1 MIEYF
6 IADEKQEIAM
16 IERASI
22 GVSNDNC
29 GWPQGL
35 IMRFFLS
42 YFANF
47 GIVSSVQ
54 IMSVK
59 KSGETK
65 EIKGERNGFRN

>member
-1 MIEYF
+1 
-6 IADEKQEIAM
+6 M

-29 GWPQGL
+29 GWPQVL

-59 KSGETK
+59 KIGK
-65 EIKGERNGFRN
+65 NERNKGRAEWLQKLMKSVLIMKKMG